1 MCVTPRTS
9 RALLLDIKR
18 VMLNTV
24 KALLELVLVLSTY
37 FLKEKYKFIFVISYS
52 KTDEVLALEVLEKL
66 PLLRLV
72 GDFDDC

>member
-1 MCVTPRTS
+1 VCVTPRTS

>member
-1 MCVTPRTS
+1 
-9 RALLLDIKR
+9 
-18 VMLNTV
+18 MLNTV